1 MCSDIDFQAALSMVK
16 VLVKHSGHV
25 FSELPK
31 EVKVTRPKDRKEQF
45 LDKLKEKFSHTA
57 YSDLAKS
64 MSIEAR
70 TADRY
75 IASFCEKGLV
85 CREQYGMYTNLT
97 LAETKNDE

>member
-1 MCSDIDFQAALSMVK
+1 MIR
-16 VLVKHSGHV
+16 VLVQHSSHV
-25 FSELPK
+25 FSQLPAVNQCAK
-31 EVKVTRPKDRKEQF
+31 LKDRKEQF
-45 LDKLKEKFSHTA
+45 LDKLKEKFTRPV
-57 YSDLAKS
+57 YIDLAKS

-97 LAETKNDE
+97 LAETKNDQ